1 MVSARTVVSVHGNLR
16 EHHFDEM
23 MSMFAQAPIGLCCF
37 DRTLRFVFINDY
49 LAAINGIS
57 VGEHLGRS
65 IHEVI
70 PDVAAGV
77 EEQLRQVFEMG
88 EPIIGGEVDAETP
101 AQPGRIRS
109 FQHHYYAIKSE
120 VGTVSRVAC
129 VVQEVT
135 ARKQAEEA
143 LYRARGELERRVEE
157 RTAEWREA
165 NVTLQREIAERRR
178 TQDLYQALLLAAPDP
193 IVTVDRDGEI
203 VMVNR
208 QVERVLGYGSEELI
222 GQSMETLLPEPL
234 RGRHVRHRKDY
245 FGNPRVRAMGAGLEL
260 VARCKDGRELPVEIS
275 LSPVQTTEG
284 PLVTA
289 VIRDISE
296 RKKIDLALRDHK
308 ERLRLLLETT
318 SAIPWESNAKTWK
331 FTYVGPQAVALLGY
345 PRERWLEKDFWVD
358 HIHPEDRAWA
368 VDYCLKSSNQ
378 HENYEFDYRMIA
390 ADGRSVWLQD
400 IVNVVRQDGAP
411 VALRGFMID
420 ITERKQAEESL
431 RGLSARLI
439 TTQEEERSRI
449 ARELHDDFN
458 QRLALVAVDLER
470 LHDGLVDSQECLA
483 DGLESLLRRTK
494 ELSSDIHRLS
504 HQLHPSI
511 LQHLGLVA
519 ATRSFC
525 KEISNQHA
533 IHIELVHHGVPRS
546 LPGDVALC
554 LYRIVQEA
562 LRNVIKHSGAESA
575 RVEITGAE
583 EGLRLQISDDGTG
596 FDPES
601 ARTRGGLGLLSMRE
615 RLRLVNGA
623 ISFMQTEPTGTRID
637 VRIPFPDS
645 DQQ

>member
-1 MVSARTVVSVHGNLR
+1 MHGNLR

-23 MSMFAQAPIGLCCF
+23 ISMFAQAPIGLCCF

-129 VVQEVT
+129 VVQEGT

-157 RTAEWREA
+157 RTAGWREA

-178 TQDLYQALLLAAPDP
+178 TQDLYKALLLAAPDP

-208 QVERVLGYGSEELI
+208 QLERVFGYGFEELI
-222 GQSMETLLPEPL
+222 GQSMETLVPEPL

-245 FGNPRVRAMGAGLEL
+245 SGNPRVRAMGAGLEL
-260 VARCKDGRELPVEIS
+260 VARCKDGREVPVEIS

-318 SAIPWESNAKTWK
+318 SAIPWESDAKTWK

-431 RGLSARLI
+431 RSLSARLI

-470 LHDGLVDSQECLA
+470 LHDGLVDSQEGLA